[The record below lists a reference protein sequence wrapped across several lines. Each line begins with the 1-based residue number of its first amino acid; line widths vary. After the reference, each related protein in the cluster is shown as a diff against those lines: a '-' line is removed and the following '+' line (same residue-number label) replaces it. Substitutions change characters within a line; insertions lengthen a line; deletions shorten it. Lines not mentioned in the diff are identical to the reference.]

1 MTMTEVRPPA
11 SVDPPPASP
20 ARRGRRAGERSASA
34 SFQVILAAWALV
46 SVLPLI
52 WAALTALKPNPE
64 VFSSPWRLPT
74 QWRFD
79 NFARAWGAASIGQFF
94 VNTVIVVSGALVLT
108 MVLSTMVAYV
118 VARYSFPGNRLIYY
132 LFAGGLMFPVFLAL
146 VPLFFVVRNLGLLH
160 SHTGLILVYAAYAM
174 PFSVFFLT
182 AFFRTLPSAV
192 AEAALIDG
200 CSHTGVFFRV
210 MLPMAR
216 PGIVS
221 VALFNV
227 LGLWN
232 QYLLPLVLN
241 QGDKSTAVLTEGLAA
256 LVAEQGYASDWS
268 ALFAGMIIAMLPILV
283 VYLVFQRRV
292 RQGFVAGALK

>member
-1 MTMTEVRPPA
+1 MTLTEVRPPA
-11 SVDPPPASP
+11 PVSRPAGSGP
-20 ARRGRRAGERSASA
+20 RRPRRVAERSASA
-34 SFQVILAAWALV
+34 GFQAILAAWALV

-52 WAALTALKPNPE
+52 WAAITAFKPNPE
-64 VFSSPWRLPT
+64 VFASPWQLPSR
-74 QWRFD
+74 WDFG

-108 MVLSTMVAYV
+108 MLLSTMVAYV
-118 VARYSFPGNRLIYY
+118 VARYEFRGNRVIYY

-160 SHTGLILVYAAYAM
+160 SHIGLILVYAAYAM
-174 PFSVFFLT
+174 PFSVFFLV
-182 AFFRTLPSAV
+182 AFFRTLPTAV

-200 CSHTGVFFRV
+200 CSHSGVFFRI

-227 LGLWN
+227 LSLWN

-268 ALFAGMIIAMLPILV
+268 ALFAGMVIAMLPVLV

>member
-1 MTMTEVRPPA
+1 MATMTDTAAPPTREDPPA
-11 SVDPPPASP
+11 RPV
-20 ARRGRRAGERSASA
+20 RRGRAGERASNV

-46 SVLPLI
+46 SMLPLV
-52 WAALTALKPNPE
+52 WAAITAFKPNQE
-64 VFSSPWRLPT
+64 VFASPYKLPSR
-74 QWRFD
+74 WDFS

-94 VNTVIVVSGALVLT
+94 INTVIVVAGSLVLT
-108 MVLSTMVAYV
+108 MLLSTMVAYV
-118 VARYSFPGNRLIYY
+118 LARYEFPGNRVIYY

-146 VPLFFVVRNLGLLH
+146 VPLYFVVRNLGLLH
-160 SHTGLILVYAAYAM
+160 SHLGLILVYAAYAM

-182 AFFRTLPSAV
+182 AFFRTLPSPV

-200 CSHTGVFFRV
+200 CSHSGVFFRV

-241 QGDKSTAVLTEGLAA
+241 QGDKSTAVLTEGLASLA
-256 LVAEQGYASDWS
+256 AQQGYASDWS
-268 ALFAGMIIAMLPILV
+268 ALFAGMVIAMLPVLI

-292 RQGFVAGALK
+292 RQGFIAGALK

>member
-1 MTMTEVRPPA
+1 MA
-11 SVDPPPASP
+11 SRV
-20 ARRGRRAGERSASA
+20 GERSASA
-34 SFQVILAAWALV
+34 TFQVILACWALV

-52 WAALTALKPNPE
+52 WATITAFKPNPE
-64 VFSSPWRLPT
+64 VFASPWELPSR
-74 QWRFD
+74 WEFS
-79 NFARAWGAASIGQFF
+79 NFTRAWGAASIGQFF
-94 VNTVIVVSGALVLT
+94 INTVIVVTGGLVLT
-108 MVLSTMVAYV
+108 MLLSTMVAYV
-118 VARYSFPGNRLIYY
+118 LARYEFRGNRLIYY

-160 SHTGLILVYAAYAM
+160 SHIGLILVYAAYAM

-200 CSHTGVFFRV
+200 CSHPGVFFRV

-221 VALFNV
+221 VALFNF

-268 ALFAGMIIAMLPILV
+268 ALFAGMIIAMLPVLV
-283 VYLVFQRRV
+283 VYLAFQRRV

>member
-1 MTMTEVRPPA
+1 MTMTSLRPPPVA
-11 SVDPPPASP
+11 PPASP
-20 ARRGRRAGERSASA
+20 PGRRRRAGERSASA

-52 WAALTALKPNPE
+52 WAVLTALKPNPE
-64 VFSSPWRLPT
+64 VFASPWRLPSR
-74 QWRFD
+74 WSFD

-108 MVLSTMVAYV
+108 MLLSTMVAYV
-118 VARYSFPGNRLIYY
+118 LARYSFPGNRFIYY

-160 SHTGLILVYAAYAM
+160 SHLGLILVYAAYAM

-200 CSHTGVFFRV
+200 CSHSGVFFRV

-241 QGDKSTAVLTEGLAA
+241 QGDKSTAVLTEGLAN
-256 LVAEQGYASDWS
+256 LVAQQGYASDWS
-268 ALFAGMIIAMLPILV
+268 ALFAGMVIAMLPVLI

>member
-1 MTMTEVRPPA
+1 MVATDSRVR
-11 SVDPPPASP
+11 S
-20 ARRGRRAGERSASA
+20 RADSGSGVRSRSGERAA
-34 SFQVILAAWALV
+34 GATFQVILAAWALV
-46 SVLPLI
+46 SVLPLL
-52 WAALTALKPNPE
+52 WAVITAFKPNPE
-64 VFSSPWRLPT
+64 VFASPWRLPSH
-74 QWRFD
+74 WDFG

-94 VNTVIVVSGALVLT
+94 LNTVIVVAGSLVLT
-108 MVLSTMVAYV
+108 MLLSTMVAYV
-118 VARYSFPGNRLIYY
+118 LARFSFPGNRFIYY

-160 SHTGLILVYAAYAM
+160 SHLGLILVYAAYAM

-182 AFFRTLPSAV
+182 AFFRTLPDAV

-200 CSHTGVFFRV
+200 CSHPGVFFRV

-216 PGIVS
+216 PGIIS
-221 VALFNV
+221 VALFNF

-241 QGDKSTAVLTEGLAA
+241 QGDKSTAVLTEGLAS

-268 ALFAGMIIAMLPILV
+268 ALFAGMVIAMLPVLI

-292 RQGFVAGALK
+292 RQGFIAGALK

>member
-1 MTMTEVRPPA
+1 M
-11 SVDPPPASP
+11 
-20 ARRGRRAGERSASA
+20 
-34 SFQVILAAWALV
+34 
-46 SVLPLI
+46 
-52 WAALTALKPNPE
+52 
-64 VFSSPWRLPT
+64 
-74 QWRFD
+74 
-79 NFARAWGAASIGQFF
+79 FF
-94 VNTVIVVSGALVLT
+94 CLGS
-108 MVLSTMVAYV
+108 
-118 VARYSFPGNRLIYY
+118 
-132 LFAGGLMFPVFLAL
+132 LMFPAIMLAT
-146 VPLFFVVRNLGLLH
+146 PLFVIFNRLELTDTYL
-160 SHTGLILVYAAYAM
+160 GLILAD
-174 PFSVFFLT
+174 S
-182 AFFRTLPSAV
+182 TLALPYGIVLLRPTFAKIP
-192 AEAALIDG
+192 AEYTEAALIDG

-241 QGDKSTAVLTEGLAA
+241 QGDKSTAVLTEGLAS

-268 ALFAGMIIAMLPILV
+268 ALFAGMVIAMLPVLL

>member
-1 MTMTEVRPPA
+1 MTVTEVRPP
-11 SVDPPPASP
+11 VPASP
-20 ARRGRRAGERSASA
+20 PAGPVRRRARAGERSASA

-52 WAALTALKPNPE
+52 WAVLTALKPNPE
-64 VFSSPWRLPT
+64 VFASPWRLPSR
-74 QWRFD
+74 WSFD

-94 VNTVIVVSGALVLT
+94 LNTVIVVSGALVLT
-108 MVLSTMVAYV
+108 MLLSTMVAYV
-118 VARYSFPGNRLIYY
+118 LARYSFPGNRFIYY

-160 SHTGLILVYAAYAM
+160 SHLGLILVYAAYAM

-241 QGDKSTAVLTEGLAA
+241 QGDKSTAVLTEGLAS
-256 LVAEQGYASDWS
+256 LVAQQGYQSDWS
-268 ALFAGMIIAMLPILV
+268 ALFAGMVIAMLPVLI

-292 RQGFVAGALK
+292 RQGFGAGALK

>member
-1 MTMTEVRPPA
+1 MTMTQVRPPA
-11 SVDPPPASP
+11 PARPPARP
-20 ARRGRRAGERSASA
+20 ARAPLRAGERTATA
-34 SFQVILAAWALV
+34 GFQVILAAWALV

-52 WAALTALKPNPE
+52 WAAVTAFKPNPE
-64 VFSSPWRLPT
+64 VHASPWALPSR
-74 QWRFD
+74 WDFG
-79 NFARAWGAASIGQFF
+79 NFVRAWGAASIGQFF
-94 VNTVIVVSGALVLT
+94 LNTVIVVSGALLLT
-108 MVLSTMVAYV
+108 MLLSTMVAYV
-118 VARYSFPGNRLIYY
+118 LARYDFPGNRVIYY
-132 LFAGGLMFPVFLAL
+132 TFAGGLMFPVFLAL

-160 SHTGLILVYAAYAM
+160 SHVGLILVYAAYAM

-182 AFFRTLPSAV
+182 AFFRTLPTAV

-200 CSHTGVFFRV
+200 CSHSGVFFRI

-268 ALFAGMIIAMLPILV
+268 ALFAGMVIAMLPVLI
-283 VYLVFQRRV
+283 VYLIFQRRV
-292 RQGFVAGALK
+292 REGFVAGALK

>member
-1 MTMTEVRPPA
+1 MT
-11 SVDPPPASP
+11 
-20 ARRGRRAGERSASA
+20 RRAGERSASA
-34 SFQVILAAWALV
+34 GFQVILAAWALV

-52 WAALTALKPNPE
+52 WAVLTSLKPNPE

-74 QWRFD
+74 RWSFD

-94 VNTVIVVSGALVLT
+94 LNTVIVVSGALILT
-108 MVLSTMVAYV
+108 MLLSTMVAYV
-118 VARYSFPGNRLIYY
+118 VARYSFPGNRFIYY

-160 SHTGLILVYAAYAM
+160 SHLGLILVYAAYAM

-182 AFFRTLPSAV
+182 AFFRTLPNAV

-200 CSHTGVFFRV
+200 CSHTAVFFRV

-241 QGDKSTAVLTEGLAA
+241 QGDKSTAVLTEGLAS

-268 ALFAGMIIAMLPILV
+268 ALFAGMVIAMLPVLV

>member
-1 MTMTEVRPPA
+1 MTMTQVRPPA
-11 SVDPPPASP
+11 PARPPARP
-20 ARRGRRAGERSASA
+20 ARAPLRAGERSATA
-34 SFQVILAAWALV
+34 GFHVILAAWALV
-46 SVLPLI
+46 SVLPLV
-52 WAALTALKPNPE
+52 WAAVTAFKPNPE
-64 VFSSPWRLPT
+64 VYASPWALPSR
-74 QWRFD
+74 WDFG
-79 NFARAWGAASIGQFF
+79 NFVRAWGAASIGQFF
-94 VNTVIVVSGALVLT
+94 LNTVIVVSGALLLT
-108 MVLSTMVAYV
+108 MLLSTMVAYV
-118 VARYSFPGNRLIYY
+118 LARYDFPGNRAIYY

-160 SHTGLILVYAAYAM
+160 SHIGLILVYAAYAM

-182 AFFRTLPSAV
+182 AFFRTLPTAV

-200 CSHTGVFFRV
+200 CSHSAVFFRI

-268 ALFAGMIIAMLPILV
+268 ALFAGMVIAMLPVLI

-292 RQGFVAGALK
+292 REGFVAGALK

>member
-1 MTMTEVRPPA
+1 MTLTSVRPPA
-11 SVDPPPASP
+11 VSAEPPSS
-20 ARRGRRAGERSASA
+20 ARRRRERSASA
-34 SFQVILAAWALV
+34 GFQVILAAWALI
-46 SVLPLI
+46 SVLPLV
-52 WAALTALKPNPE
+52 WAVLTSLKPNSE
-64 VFSSPWRLPT
+64 VFASPWRLPSR
-74 QWRFD
+74 WSFD

-108 MVLSTMVAYV
+108 MLLSTMVAYV
-118 VARYSFPGNRLIYY
+118 LARFSFPGNRFIYY

-160 SHTGLILVYAAYAM
+160 SHLGLILVYAAYAM

-182 AFFRTLPSAV
+182 AFFRTLPDAV

-200 CSHTGVFFRV
+200 CSHPGVFFRV

-216 PGIVS
+216 PGIIS

-241 QGDKSTAVLTEGLAA
+241 QGDKSTAVLTEGLAN
-256 LVAEQGYASDWS
+256 LVAQQGYASDWS
-268 ALFAGMIIAMLPILV
+268 ALFAGMVIAMLPVLI
-283 VYLVFQRRV
+283 VYLAFQRRV
-292 RQGFVAGALK
+292 RAGFVAGALK

>member
-11 SVDPPPASP
+11 PASSAP
-20 ARRGRRAGERSASA
+20 EPGRSRRAGERSASA

-52 WAALTALKPNPE
+52 WAAITAFKPNPE
-64 VFSSPWRLPT
+64 VFSSPWALPSR
-74 QWRFD
+74 WDFS

-108 MVLSTMVAYV
+108 MLLSTMVAYV
-118 VARYSFPGNRLIYY
+118 LARFEFPGNRLIYY

-146 VPLFFVVRNLGLLH
+146 APLFFVVRNLGLLH
-160 SHTGLILVYAAYAM
+160 SHVGLILVYAAYAM

-182 AFFRTLPSAV
+182 AFFRTLPDAV

-200 CSHTGVFFRV
+200 CSHSGVFFRV

-221 VALFNV
+221 VALFNF

-241 QGDKSTAVLTEGLAA
+241 QGNKSTAVLTEGLAA

-268 ALFAGMIIAMLPILV
+268 ALFAGMIIAMLPVLI

>member
-1 MTMTEVRPPA
+1 M
-11 SVDPPPASP
+11 
-20 ARRGRRAGERSASA
+20 ARRGHTGERAASA
-34 SFQVILAAWALV
+34 SFQVIMAAWALV
-46 SVLPLI
+46 SVLPLL
-52 WAALTALKPNPE
+52 WAAITAFKPNPE
-64 VFSSPWRLPT
+64 VFASPYKPPST
-74 QWRFD
+74 WRFD

-94 VNTVIVVSGALVLT
+94 VNTVIVVSGGLVLT
-108 MVLSTMVAYV
+108 MLLSTMVAYV
-118 VARYSFPGNRLIYY
+118 LARYEFPGNRAIYY

-160 SHTGLILVYAAYAM
+160 SHLGLILVYAAYAM

-182 AFFRTLPSAV
+182 AFFRTLPTAV

-200 CSHTGVFFRV
+200 CSHPGVFFRV

-221 VALFNV
+221 VALFNF

-241 QGDKSTAVLTEGLAA
+241 QGDKSTAVLTEGLAS
-256 LVAEQGYASDWS
+256 LVAQQGYASDWS
-268 ALFAGMIIAMLPILV
+268 ALFAGMIIAMLPVLI
-283 VYLVFQRRV
+283 VYLIFQRRV

>member
-1 MTMTEVRPPA
+1 MTMTQTRPAPPA
-11 SVDPPPASP
+11 EPPARPS
-20 ARRGRRAGERSASA
+20 RRSGRVRAGSATVG
-34 SFQVILAAWALV
+34 FQTILAFWALV
-46 SVLPLI
+46 SVLPLV
-52 WAALTALKPNPE
+52 WAAVTAFKPNPE
-64 VFSSPWRLPT
+64 VFSSPWSLPSR
-74 QWRFD
+74 WDFG
-79 NFARAWGAASIGQFF
+79 NFVRAWGAASIGQFF

-108 MVLSTMVAYV
+108 MLLSTMVAYV
-118 VARYSFPGNRLIYY
+118 LARYDFPGNRAIYY

-160 SHTGLILVYAAYAM
+160 SHIGLILVYAAYAM

-182 AFFRTLPSAV
+182 AFFRTLPTAV
-192 AEAALIDG
+192 GEAALIDG
-200 CSHTGVFFRV
+200 CSHSAVFFRI

-268 ALFAGMIIAMLPILV
+268 ALFAGMVIAMLPVLI

-292 RQGFVAGALK
+292 REGFVAGALK

>member
-1 MTMTEVRPPA
+1 
-11 SVDPPPASP
+11 
-20 ARRGRRAGERSASA
+20 
-34 SFQVILAAWALV
+34 
-46 SVLPLI
+46 
-52 WAALTALKPNPE
+52 
-64 VFSSPWRLPT
+64 
-74 QWRFD
+74 
-79 NFARAWGAASIGQFF
+79 
-94 VNTVIVVSGALVLT
+94 
-108 MVLSTMVAYV
+108 MVAYV
-118 VARYSFPGNRLIYY
+118 LARYSFPGNRFIYY

-160 SHTGLILVYAAYAM
+160 SHLGLILVYAAYAM

-241 QGDKSTAVLTEGLAA
+241 QGDKSTAVLTEGLAS
-256 LVAEQGYASDWS
+256 LVAQQGYQSDWS
-268 ALFAGMIIAMLPILV
+268 ALFAGMVIAMLPVLI

>member
-1 MTMTEVRPPA
+1 MTVTEVRQP
-11 SVDPPPASP
+11 VPASP
-20 ARRGRRAGERSASA
+20 PAGPVRRRARAGERSASA

-52 WAALTALKPNPE
+52 WAVLTALKPNPE
-64 VFSSPWRLPT
+64 VFASPWRLPSR
-74 QWRFD
+74 WSFD

-94 VNTVIVVSGALVLT
+94 LNTVIVVSGSLVLT
-108 MVLSTMVAYV
+108 MLLSTMVAYV
-118 VARYSFPGNRLIYY
+118 LARYDFPGNRVIYY
-132 LFAGGLMFPVFLAL
+132 TFAGGLMFPVFLAL

-160 SHTGLILVYAAYAM
+160 SHVGLTLVYAAYAM

-221 VALFNV
+221 VALVNV

-241 QGDKSTAVLTEGLAA
+241 QGDKSTAVLTEGLAS
-256 LVAEQGYASDWS
+256 LVAQQGYQSDWS
-268 ALFAGMIIAMLPILV
+268 ALFAGMVIAMLPVLI

>member
-1 MTMTEVRPPA
+1 MATTTEVRPTPPIDRPTG
-11 SVDPPPASP
+11 SVGV
-20 ARRGRRAGERSASA
+20 RRGGERSATA
-34 SFQVILAAWALV
+34 LFQVILAAWALV
-46 SVLPLI
+46 SVLPLL
-52 WAALTALKPNPE
+52 WATITAFKPNPE
-64 VFSSPWRLPT
+64 VFSSPWALPSS
-74 QWRFD
+74 WNLD

-94 VNTVIVVSGALVLT
+94 VNTVIVVSGALALT
-108 MVLSTMVAYV
+108 MLLSTMVAYV
-118 VARYSFPGNRLIYY
+118 VARYEFPGNRFIYY
-132 LFAGGLMFPVFLAL
+132 LFAAGLMFPVFLAL

-160 SHTGLILVYAAYAM
+160 SHIGLILVYAAYAM

-182 AFFRTLPSAV
+182 AFFRTLPTAV

-200 CSHTGVFFRV
+200 CSHTGVLFRV

-221 VALFNV
+221 VALFNF

-268 ALFAGMIIAMLPILV
+268 ALFAGMIIAMLPVLI
-283 VYLVFQRRV
+283 VYLIFHRRI
-292 RQGFVAGALK
+292 REGFVAGALK